1 MQIFSHQKGE
11 MMMNRWQYSEIN
23 TVMKIL
29 DRLLI
34 AFDGAKTS
42 DIERMTGISRQTLV
56 AMWDEAGK
64 AVDILNDLLTAADD
78 DGTPLPR
85 RYAGWTRPEQN

>member
-1 MQIFSHQKGE
+1 
-11 MMMNRWQYSEIN
+11 MNRWQYSEIN
-23 TVMKIL
+23 TIMMIL
-29 DRLLI
+29 NRLLI
-34 AFDGAKTS
+34 AFDDVKTS
-42 DIERMTGISRQTLV
+42 EMERMTGISRQTLV

-85 RYAGWTRPEQN
+85 KYAGWTRPGQD

>member
-1 MQIFSHQKGE
+1 
-11 MMMNRWQYSEIN
+11 MMNRWQYSEIN
-23 TVMKIL
+23 TIMMIL
-29 DRLLI
+29 NRLLI
-34 AFDGAKTS
+34 AFDDVKTS
-42 DIERMTGISRQTLV
+42 EMERMTGISRQTLV

-85 RYAGWTRPEQN
+85 KYAGWTRPGQN

>member
-11 MMMNRWQYSEIN
+11 TIMNRWQYSEVN
-23 TVMKIL
+23 TIMLIL
-29 DRLLI
+29 QRVLL
-34 AFDGAKTS
+34 AFDNAKTS
-42 DIERMTGISRQTLV
+42 DMERITGISRDTLV

-78 DGTPLPR
+78 DGTPMPR
-85 RYAGWTRPEQN
+85 RYAGWTRPGQD

>member
-1 MQIFSHQKGE
+1 
-11 MMMNRWQYSEIN
+11 MNRWQYSEIN
-23 TVMKIL
+23 TIMMIL
-29 DRLLI
+29 NRLLI
-34 AFDGAKTS
+34 AFDDVKTS
-42 DIERMTGISRQTLV
+42 EMERMTGISRQTLV

-85 RYAGWTRPEQN
+85 KYAGWTRPGQN

>member
-1 MQIFSHQKGE
+1 
-11 MMMNRWQYSEIN
+11 MM
-23 TVMKIL
+23 IL
-29 DRLLI
+29 NRLLI
-34 AFDGAKTS
+34 AFDDVKTS
-42 DIERMTGISRQTLV
+42 EMERMTGISRQTLV

-85 RYAGWTRPEQN
+85 KYAGWTRPGQN

>member
-1 MQIFSHQKGE
+1 MT
-11 MMMNRWQYSEIN
+11 RWQYSEIN
-23 TVMKIL
+23 IIMRVL
-29 DRLLI
+29 QRVLL
-34 AFDGAKTS
+34 AFDDAKTS
-42 DIERMTGISRQTLV
+42 EMERITGISRQTLV

-85 RYAGWTRPEQN
+85 KYAGWTRPGQD

>member
-1 MQIFSHQKGE
+1 
-11 MMMNRWQYSEIN
+11 MMNRWQYSEIN

-29 DRLLI
+29 DRLLV
-34 AFDGAKTS
+34 AFDDAKTS
-42 DIERMTGISRQTLV
+42 DMERMTGISRQTLV

-85 RYAGWTRPEQN
+85 RYAGWTRPGQD

>member
-1 MQIFSHQKGE
+1 
-11 MMMNRWQYSEIN
+11 MMNRWQYSEIN

-29 DRLLI
+29 DRLLV
-34 AFDGAKTS
+34 AFDDVKTS
-42 DIERMTGISRQTLV
+42 EMERMTGISRQTLV

-85 RYAGWTRPEQN
+85 KYAGWTRPGQD